1 MGDKLILIT
10 SALPYVNNKL
20 HLGNLIGSGLSAD
33 AVARFYRNLGCDVL
47 FVGGTDE
54 YGTATEVA
62 ARQSGMSPRELCDK
76 NYKEHVDIC
85 NWFRLSYDCFGRT
98 SSANPGDPTWAQTEI
113 TWDIYTKLVK
123 NGFITFK
130 KELCLYCSEIDT
142 FVSDRFVTGQCYL
155 CGYES
160 ASGDQCD
167 KCTSLLDATQL
178 INPVY
183 KLNNNYKLI
192 IKETETLYLQLP
204 VLEQKLRV
212 FITES
217 SPKWN
222 KNARLTTESLLNIGL
237 IDRSISR
244 DLKWG
249 TPVPDTDTFGD
260 RFKDKVFYVWFDA
273 PIGYISITKN
283 AIGEDYAKWWKNP
296 GNVELIQFMA
306 KDNTQFHS
314 IIFPATLIGTGDP
327 YTLPT
332 KISSIEYLQYGDKKF
347 SKSAGVGVFGAD
359 TMSLEYP
366 SDYWRYYLLSI
377 RPETQDSK
385 FTWEGFVN
393 SINNKLFAHFG
404 NLVSR
409 VLTLSFTA
417 YKKLKV
423 PVLKLDGELSERQT
437 KCLCS
442 LNENLEQYK
451 INFLENKVLESIRC
465 SHSASAVLN
474 DYISNT
480 EPWNLVKKDD
490 TCTINN
496 ELWFLQYALNIIIS
510 MFNPLVPT
518 VCDTVKGMIGSTYT
532 LNTKFEAGLEFNLI
546 NSQPPKLFKLIDKNN
561 IQKLREQFGDTEL

>member
-496 ELWFLQYALNIIIS
+496 ELWFLQYTLNIIIS